1 MGGNNYGCAVL
12 AGGSGSRM
20 GHINKAN
27 LEYGGKTFAEAI
39 TDEMA
44 RTGLPC
50 YMSVANYKQDV
61 PVGWTVI
68 KDAVTGPGGEYIGPM
83 GGIYTCLIRA
93 REDGLDGSFF
103 APCDAPFYKT
113 EVSLKLGGYIDAATD
128 VALWRTADNR
138 LQTTF
143 GWYSVNCI
151 PALEKDVK
159 NSKYKLLKTIEKLRC
174 KVIDTAGYGLDD
186 RVFKNINHP
195 EDYRDLS
202 I

>member
-93 REDGLDGSFF
+93 REDGLDGLFF

-143 GWYSVNCI
+143 GWYSVNLY
-151 PALEKDVK
+151 PRA
-159 NSKYKLLKTIEKLRC
+159 
-174 KVIDTAGYGLDD
+174 
-186 RVFKNINHP
+186 
-195 EDYRDLS
+195 
-202 I
+202 